1 MLVPGI
7 TVLIVIILAVFAF
20 RNGFG
25 IISPTG
31 LVTLE
36 NTTLAGTFD
45 ITNISVTI
53 PAEHTTV
60 RFSAPEPARIITK
73 TGEINGS
80 GNFEITDFV
89 GIIAWDGSTMQ
100 LVGDM
105 ETLGNGQVSV
115 RFLNRESTTIILTAG
130 SIEAT
135 NANMSIFTKDLT
147 GSIRLEN
154 KWTVRL
160 DKTPITIRGYKGS
173 AHLQRIKN
181 ITTMMFYGNAASAR
195 IEQENFLKNVA

>member
-1 MLVPGI
+1 
-7 TVLIVIILAVFAF
+7 
-20 RNGFG
+20 
-25 IISPTG
+25 
-31 LVTLE
+31 
-36 NTTLAGTFD
+36 
-45 ITNISVTI
+45 
-53 PAEHTTV
+53 
-60 RFSAPEPARIITK
+60 
-73 TGEINGS
+73 
-80 GNFEITDFV
+80 
-89 GIIAWDGSTMQ
+89 MQ

-115 RFLNRESTTIILTAG
+115 RFLNRESTIILTAG